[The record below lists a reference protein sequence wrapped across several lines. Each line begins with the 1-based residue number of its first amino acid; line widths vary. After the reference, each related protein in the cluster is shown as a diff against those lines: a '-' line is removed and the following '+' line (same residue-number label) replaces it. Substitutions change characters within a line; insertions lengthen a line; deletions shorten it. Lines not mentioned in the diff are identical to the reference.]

1 MSVVLRSS
9 TSNRSAGES
18 NLDQPSKNSSS
29 KNSSSKILT
38 ETASIPEDSTSPIF
52 FWKPDEVPYGRF
64 CQWDLSPFTHRLLT
78 FSLHILPH
86 QQFTSCEQFMMA
98 HKAYLFSPNDTTV
111 YNRILASTSPVEQ
124 KALGQQVPNFDEDIW
139 EAHRFEIV
147 KWGNYLKF
155 TQNKE
160 LKQLLL
166 GTGDREL
173 VEASPR
179 DWIWG
184 VGFGAKNA
192 EQNRDRWGQNLL
204 GKALM
209 EVRDRIRR
217 KEGEERDGKGRGEVE
232 GKGER
237 A

>member
-1 MSVVLRSS
+1 
-9 TSNRSAGES
+9 
-18 NLDQPSKNSSS
+18 
-29 KNSSSKILT
+29 
-38 ETASIPEDSTSPIF
+38 
-52 FWKPDEVPYGRF
+52 
-64 CQWDLSPFTHRLLT
+64 
-78 FSLHILPH
+78 
-86 QQFTSCEQFMMA
+86 MMA

-111 YNRILASTSPVEQ
+111 YDRILASTTPVEQ

-139 EAHRFEIV
+139 EEHRFDIV
-147 KWGNYLKF
+147 KWGNYFKF
-155 TQNKE
+155 TQNEE

-166 GTGDREL
+166 GTGNREL
-173 VEASPR
+173 VEASPW

-209 EVRDRIRR
+209 EVRLKIRSMEEEKV
-217 KEGEERDGKGRGEVE
+217 KEQRDGKGRGKGE
-232 GKGER
+232 GKGEG